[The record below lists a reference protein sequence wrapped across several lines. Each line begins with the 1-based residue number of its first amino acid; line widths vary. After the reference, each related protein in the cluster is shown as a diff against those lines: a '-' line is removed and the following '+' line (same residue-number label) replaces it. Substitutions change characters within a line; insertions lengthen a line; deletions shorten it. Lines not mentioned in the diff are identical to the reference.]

1 MSEHTTT
8 VEAPVAKMLTVWAAV
23 GITSW
28 ADAAAAAAF
37 FYSLLLITEWF
48 WKKFWRD
55 IFIRNGWFKR
65 WIKRKGD
72 DHG

>member
-1 MSEHTTT
+1 MNDDSS
-8 VEAPVAKMLTVWAAV
+8 VSLPMAKLLTVWAAV

-55 IFIRNGWFKR
+55 IFIRHGWFKR
-65 WIKRKGD
+65 WFKGK
-72 DHG
+72 